1 MAHAERERRRYVILL
16 EGAFGTINAK
26 TATGVIRYG
35 RDAVVAVIDS
45 TQAGRNVSEWM
56 GVSYDIPVVGSLED
70 ALPLRP
76 TALLLGT
83 APQGGKIPASWR
95 RTILAAIEAGLDVVS
110 GLHEFISDDPEF
122 TAAAHATGSELVD
135 HRRPPER
142 REVSVGRTHAP
153 GKHVILTVGTDC
165 AIGKM
170 SVALELRKAALNAGL
185 PAVFVASGQT
195 GIMIEGWG
203 VAVDR
208 VISDFVQG
216 TVEWLVEQA
225 EERGDWI
232 FVEGQGSLDH
242 PAYSCVTLG
251 LIHGATPDGM
261 VLVHEPT
268 RTEHHGWEGRPGA
281 PLHDLGDM
289 IRIHEEVASLVAPSH
304 VVGIALNTTALPESQ
319 ARAEIARVAAQT
331 GLPVD
336 DPVRFGAERLLD
348 GIVARME
355 APAAPEAP
363 VPA

>member
-1 MAHAERERRRYVILL
+1 MTEQTLERARRRYVILS
-16 EGAFGTINAK
+16 EGVFGKVNSK
-26 TATGVIRYG
+26 TAMGVIRYG
-35 RDAVVAVIDS
+35 ADAVVAVIDS
-45 TQAGRNVSEWM
+45 TQPGKNVSDWM
-56 GVSYDIPVVGSLED
+56 GAPFDIPVVASLDE
-70 ALPLRP
+70 ALPYRP

-83 APQGGKIPASWR
+83 APQGGKIPPAWR
-95 RTILAAIEAGLDVVS
+95 KTILAAIEHGLDVVS
-110 GLHEFISDDPEF
+110 GLHEFITEDAEF
-122 TAAAHATGSELVD
+122 TTAAGATGVELVD
-135 HRRPPER
+135 HRKPPER
-142 REVSVGRTHAP
+142 KEVSAGRRHAP

-170 SVALELRKAALNAGL
+170 SVSLELRKAAVNAGL

-225 EERGDWI
+225 EEKGDWI

-242 PAYSCVTLG
+242 PAYSSVTLG
-251 LIHGATPDGM
+251 LIHGATPDAM

-268 RTEHHGWEGRPGA
+268 RTEHHGWEGKNS
-281 PLHDLGDM
+281 PLHSIPEM
-289 IRIHEEVASLVAPSH
+289 IRIHEEVASLVSPSR

-331 GLPVD
+331 GLPTD
-336 DPVRFGAERLLD
+336 DPVRFGAERLMD
-348 GIVARME
+348 GIRGQLE
-355 APAAPEAP
+355 TPAAH
-363 VPA
+363 